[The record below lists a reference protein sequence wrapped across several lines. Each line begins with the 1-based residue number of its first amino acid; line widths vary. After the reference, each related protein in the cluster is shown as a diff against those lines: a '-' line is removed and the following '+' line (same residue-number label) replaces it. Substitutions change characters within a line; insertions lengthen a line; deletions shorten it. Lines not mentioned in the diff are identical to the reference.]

1 MHHENGFSMV
11 ATSEHIEWRPD
22 VMAMAACVRQAGQA
36 IMDVYHAGE
45 IVSETKDDESPLTQ
59 ADRASHAILD
69 AALREM
75 APSIPVISEE
85 GDWVQTPSRQAER
98 RFWLVDPLDGTKE
111 FIRREKDFT
120 VNVALI
126 VDGKPV
132 WGMVYAPMR
141 DWLYWGSQDGAF
153 LQVGDTPAQQLPSP
167 AAKTR
172 STCVAVRSK
181 SHAGP
186 AEEALLAAFGVD
198 DTVSM
203 GSSLKLCL
211 VAQGTADVYYRQGPT
226 WEWDTAAGHA
236 VVVAGGGAVFAGSGP
251 APLCYNK
258 PTLKND
264 DGFLVLGDPAWID
277 RLDAVR
283 TD

>member
-1 MHHENGFSMV
+1 MV
-11 ATSEHIEWRPD
+11 ATDEHFQWRPD
-22 VMAMAACVRQAGQA
+22 VAAMAAHVRRAGQA

-45 IVSETKDDESPLTQ
+45 IVSETKADESPLTV
-59 ADRASHAILD
+59 ADRASHMILD

-85 GDWVQTPSRQAER
+85 GDWVEAPSRLSER
-98 RFWLVDPLDGTKE
+98 CFWLVDPLDGTKE

-126 VDGKPV
+126 VDGAPV

-141 DWLYWGSQDGAF
+141 EWLFWGCEDGAF
-153 LQVGDTPAQQLPSP
+153 CQTADAPAEQLPSP
-167 AAKTR
+167 TAKDR

-186 AEEALLAAFGVD
+186 AEEALLEAFGVE

-211 VAQGTADVYYRQGPT
+211 VAQGAADVYYRQGPT

-236 VVVAGGGAVFAGSGP
+236 VVAAAGGAIFAGASP
-251 APLCYNK
+251 DRLQYNK
-258 PTLKND
+258 ATLKND
-264 DGFLVLGDPAWID
+264 DGFLVLADPTWIQ

-283 TD
+283 TDQQDNA